1 MSYGYDASRASL
13 VHGVGVHCRA
23 GDHNMCDSHC
33 RDPVHAVG
41 LQCPCC
47 CSVGTVQVCAV
58 RGCCMQR
65 RAGARMTCVRCVP
78 WAVLQA
84 WCTALPEHPLPFNP
98 PGTRSSPRPQTPR
111 SDPRRPLPAHLRG
124 ARGSQGRQRRAQR
137 PGGERRERA
146 VSGGWRGGEK
156 KRGRDPPHHPA
167 ASITCAGLHGC
178 GGGGREGGMEPAGRD
193 GGRRE
198 GGRDERRS
206 CVICL
211 SLLCALK
218 ATAARVPPRGVSLV
232 STVTPPRKAGKIR
245 SRASRPLHTCRA
257 PPAPLMAHVR
267 KAKKLRFMAAGTGR
281 ISRAGMRQWGE
292 PGWGTGRCSQC
303 NGKREFARTERSV
316 VITVLPA
323 QFHAE
328 PAEPSLTT

>member
-1 MSYGYDASRASL
+1 MHRGRVWYMGWGCTAGPVTTICVIPTAGTQSCSRAPVPVLLLCGHSAGVCSAGLLHAAQGWSTHDVCPVCAMGCAAGL
-13 VHGVGVHCRA
+13 VHCPPRAPSAFQSPRHTQLPPSPDPQIGPPAPPPCSPARGPRLSGAAAPGSATWRGKERA
-23 GDHNMCDSHC
+23 GGKRGMERGGKEEGPGPSPPS
-33 RDPVHAVG
+33 RG
-41 LQCPCC
+41 LHH
-47 CSVGTVQVCAV
+47 
-58 RGCCMQR
+58 
-65 RAGARMTCVRCVP
+65 
-78 WAVLQA
+78 L
-84 WCTALPEHPLPFNP
+84 
-98 PGTRSSPRPQTPR
+98 
-111 SDPRRPLPAHLRG
+111 RRPPWV
-124 ARGSQGRQRRAQR
+124 RR
-137 PGGERRERA
+137 RRE
-146 VSGGWRGGEK
+146 
-156 KRGRDPPHHPA
+156 
-167 ASITCAGLHGC
+167 
-178 GGGGREGGMEPAGRD
+178 GGREGWSRQGGMEAG
-193 GGRRE
+193 GRE

-267 KAKKLRFMAAGTGR
+267 KAKKLRFMAAGAGR

-292 PGWGTGRCSQC
+292 AGWGTGRCSQC

>member
-1 MSYGYDASRASL
+1 M
-13 VHGVGVHCRA
+13 
-23 GDHNMCDSHC
+23 
-33 RDPVHAVG
+33 
-41 LQCPCC
+41 
-47 CSVGTVQVCAV
+47 
-58 RGCCMQR
+58 
-65 RAGARMTCVRCVP
+65 GA
-78 WAVLQA
+78 
-84 WCTALPEHPLPFNP
+84 
-98 PGTRSSPRPQTPR
+98 
-111 SDPRRPLPAHLRG
+111 
-124 ARGSQGRQRRAQR
+124 
-137 PGGERRERA
+137 
-146 VSGGWRGGEK
+146 
-156 KRGRDPPHHPA
+156 A
-167 ASITCAGLHGC
+167 AE
-178 GGGGREGGMEPAGRD
+178 GGREGGMEPAGRD

-267 KAKKLRFMAAGTGR
+267 KAKKLRFMAAGAGR

-292 PGWGTGRCSQC
+292 AGWGTGRCSQC